1 MPPPKIHQSPPRQV
15 NGGALSCRSPDLF
28 QRITARRPGR
38 KRASF
43 SALTASPTSPTHQE
57 PNDKVLALFPQ
68 TLLPPPML
76 RTAPTTPA
84 PARPIPG
91 RIAAVLN
98 VLAALIAHARH
109 FAATATTRVAA
120 QEFATAAAVFGTD
133 HLPTILHRMQRGL
146 HRALAL
152 HEYLLARAARGSNL
166 RFAWPPCVD
175 LLPHHRPPARRHP
188 ARAPRPPATASRPR
202 ASGLRRS
209 GARPACPRRKNSRR
223 RCAAVPSAAP
233 SPNICMDL
241 GIAPGL
247 CAGEFWNQVEKT
259 MRRYGGSLRRLCQ
272 VRARREEA
280 FQRERDKSPDTW
292 HIDWRDLRPSTVRRA
307 LGCLIG
313 ETPPD
318 GLGPPVLVPG

>member
-1 MPPPKIHQSPPRQV
+1 MTKFLLCSHKRCYHQ
-15 NGGALSCRSPDLF
+15 
-28 QRITARRPGR
+28 
-38 KRASF
+38 
-43 SALTASPTSPTHQE
+43 
-57 PNDKVLALFPQ
+57 
-68 TLLPPPML
+68 PML
-76 RTAPTTPA
+76 RTAQTTPA
-84 PARPIPG
+84 PTRPIPG
-91 RIAAVLN
+91 RIGAVLN

-109 FAATATTRVAA
+109 FAATATTRVSV

-133 HLPTILHRMQRGL
+133 HLPTLLHRMQRGL
-146 HRALAL
+146 RRALAL

-175 LLPHHRPPARRHP
+175 LLPHHRPPARP
-188 ARAPRPPATASRPR
+188 APGPRPTLLQPRRPDPALLGSDDPGASRLPTPEEL
-202 ASGLRRS
+202 A
-209 GARPACPRRKNSRR
+209 AEVRR
-223 RCAAVPSAAP
+223 RPVGRTIAY
-233 SPNICMDL
+233 ICMDL

-247 CAGEFWNQVEKT
+247 CAGDFWNQVEKT

-280 FQRERDKSPDTW
+280 FLRERDKSPDTW